1 MKPFLKPKYDMRLF
15 FSCLFLVS
23 FCNVFSQEEAIT
35 TTEIKPA
42 VKIDSLYREDQFYF
56 SLTYNSIMKS
66 PGMAQDRFSAGLSF
80 GFLRDMPI
88 NKARTFAVATGLGL
102 SYKNYYQNLAITGT
116 KDAPVY
122 NIISYSDIT
131 TNKFYSYLVDVPIEF
146 RWRNSTPES
155 YKFWRIYGGLKLS
168 YVLSSKS
175 VFKGLDQ
182 NVKIINNKDVNRF
195 QYGVYLSTGYNTW
208 NLYTCYSL
216 NSLFKSSAKTDNKEV
231 DIRTLSMGLIF
242 YIL

>member
-1 MKPFLKPKYDMRLF
+1 MRLF

-23 FCNVFSQEEAIT
+23 FFNVFSQEET
-35 TTEIKPA
+35 TIAAETKPV

-56 SLTYNSIMKS
+56 SLIYNSIMKS
-66 PGMAQDRFSAGLSF
+66 PGMAQDRFSAGLSL
-80 GFLRDMPI
+80 GVLRDMPI

-116 KDAPVY
+116 KDAPEY
-122 NIISYSDIT
+122 NVVSYNDIS

-168 YVLSSKS
+168 YVLQSKS
-175 VFKGLDQ
+175 VFKGLVDQ
-182 NVKIINNKDVNRF
+182 NVKIVNNKDVNRF
-195 QYGVYLSTGYNTW
+195 QYGAYISTGYNTW
-208 NLYTCYSL
+208 NLYACYSL
-216 NSLFKSSAKTDNKEV
+216 NSLFKSSARTPTEQV